1 MAKTPAGARTDSD
14 SRPGDSP
21 DNATARTDPT
31 KVQGPDTPAAADT
44 STPRTQ
50 DEATL
55 NPPLITKPAE
65 QSDEGK
71 DQTADPLLDTLKAK
85 QDGDETVAPGTD
97 RNGAE
102 KINVITG
109 GQYMY
114 QDPYTLE
121 VVDPGDEPQPITK
134 TTAVET
140 ALIEGRLI
148 EAV

>member
-21 DNATARTDPT
+21 DNATATRPE
-31 KVQGPDTPAAADT
+31 G
-44 STPRTQ
+44 
-50 DEATL
+50 EAKAQTVETL
-55 NPPLITKPAE
+55 NEVKDPVPEKQPVADEQKP
-65 QSDEGK
+65 
-71 DQTADPLLDTLKAK
+71 DPLLDTLKAK

-102 KINVITG
+102 KINVTTG

-140 ALIEGRLI
+140 ALLEGRLI
-148 EAV
+148 EA